1 MKISDIF
8 NAELGNKLLDK
19 AVDYGTKK
27 ATSATSDWAN
37 DQINR
42 ALTKNRKGINKI
54 LDVMGL
60 GNGGVSNLYAQAA
73 SMPDPLLD
81 FEFTV
86 YMPTISTAWAQADAL
101 KPMYIED
108 IDVPLES
115 FEVDQ
120 IKVNGHP
127 VNIIMF
133 SSQPECTVN
142 IYADY
147 INVAQKYINAWYA
160 SIRSPNGRYNLPYAK
175 NNAGYKKMIQVVIY
189 KGAVPIA
196 MIALSG
202 SMPTNRGNYS
212 LKSAG
217 DGRQILA
224 QTFAVD
230 KVYWTFLDYQDP
242 NKVQVASDG
251 SILGNVAS
259 NALGALST
267 GLSHLI
273 RGN

>member
-1 MKISDIF
+1 MKISDLI
-8 NAELGNKLLDK
+8 NADLGNKLLNK

-27 ATSATSDWAN
+27 ATKEATNWAN

-42 ALTKNRKGINKI
+42 ALVKNRSGINKALKVLG
-54 LDVMGL
+54 LDKGGL
-60 GNGGVSNLYAQAA
+60 SNIYDKVAA
-73 SMPDPLLD
+73 LPDPLLD

-101 KPMYIED
+101 LPYYIED
-108 IDVPLES
+108 IEVPLES

-133 SSQPECTVN
+133 SSQPECTIS

-147 INVAQKYINAWYA
+147 ANIAQDYVNAWYK
-160 SIRSPNGRYNLPYAK
+160 SIRAPNGRYNLPYAK

-189 KGAVPIA
+189 KGAVPVA

-202 SMPTNRGNYS
+202 TVPTNRGNYS

-217 DGRQILA
+217 DGRQVLS

-230 KVYWTFLDYQDP
+230 KVYWTSLDYQDP

-251 SILGNVAS
+251 SILGSVAA
-259 NALGALST
+259 NALGSLST
-267 GLSHLI
+267 GLSHMI